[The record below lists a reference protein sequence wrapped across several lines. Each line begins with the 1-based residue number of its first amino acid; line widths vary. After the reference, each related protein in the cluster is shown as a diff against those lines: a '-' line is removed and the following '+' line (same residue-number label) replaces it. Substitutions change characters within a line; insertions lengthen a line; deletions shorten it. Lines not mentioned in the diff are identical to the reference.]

1 MYEVYDLH
9 THSTASDGALSP
21 SELIRRAARA
31 GVKAIALTDH
41 DTTGG
46 LSEAALEAGRQD
58 IVLIAGVEISVTWES
73 RVIHV
78 LGLGIDPNRGALQEG
93 LGALRRFRDW
103 RAEEIGRRLGKA
115 GIEGAYEGARGHSSG
130 GLVGRTHFARF
141 LVDRGH
147 ARDVR
152 KVFKHFL
159 VSGKPGHVP
168 GEWAALEEAVS
179 WILDAG
185 GQAVLAHPARYR
197 LTRTGMRKLLD
208 RFRTAGGEGLEVV
221 SGSHSRD
228 DMFKMAAMARDFGLL
243 ASAGSDYHGPDQSWL
258 KLGRMPR
265 LPPGTTP
272 IWSQWRLD
280 LPPAG
285 SDSRES
291 NRH

>member
-9 THSTASDGALSP
+9 THSTASDGTLTP

-41 DTTGG
+41 DTTEGV
-46 LSEAALEAGRQD
+46 SEAALEAGRQD

-73 RVIHV
+73 RVIHI
-78 LGLGIDPNRGALQEG
+78 LGLGIDPNRGTLQEG
-93 LGALRRFRDW
+93 LGALRKFRDW

-115 GIEGAYEGARGHSSG
+115 GIEGAYEGARCISTS

-141 LVDRGH
+141 LVQRGH

-152 KVFKHFL
+152 KVFKRFL
-159 VSGKPGHVP
+159 VKGKPGHVP

-197 LTRTGMRKLLD
+197 LTRTGLRKLLD
-208 RFRTAGGEGLEVV
+208 QFRTAGGEGLEVV

-228 DMFKMAAMARDFGLL
+228 DVFRMAAMARDFGLL
-243 ASAGSDYHGPDQSWL
+243 ASVGSDYHGPDQSWL
-258 KLGRMPR
+258 KLGRIPR
-265 LPPGTTP
+265 LPAGTTP
-272 IWSQWRLD
+272 IWSTWRLD
-280 LPPAG
+280 LSPPG
-285 SDSRES
+285 SDPRES
-291 NRH
+291 YGH

>member
-1 MYEVYDLH
+1 
-9 THSTASDGALSP
+9 
-21 SELIRRAARA
+21 
-31 GVKAIALTDH
+31 
-41 DTTGG
+41 
-46 LSEAALEAGRQD
+46 
-58 IVLIAGVEISVTWES
+58 
-73 RVIHV
+73 
-78 LGLGIDPNRGALQEG
+78 
-93 LGALRRFRDW
+93 
-103 RAEEIGRRLGKA
+103 
-115 GIEGAYEGARGHSSG
+115 
-130 GLVGRTHFARF
+130 
-141 LVDRGH
+141 
-147 ARDVR
+147 
-152 KVFKHFL
+152 
-159 VSGKPGHVP
+159 
-168 GEWAALEEAVS
+168 
-179 WILDAG
+179 
-185 GQAVLAHPARYR
+185 
-197 LTRTGMRKLLD
+197 MRKLLD